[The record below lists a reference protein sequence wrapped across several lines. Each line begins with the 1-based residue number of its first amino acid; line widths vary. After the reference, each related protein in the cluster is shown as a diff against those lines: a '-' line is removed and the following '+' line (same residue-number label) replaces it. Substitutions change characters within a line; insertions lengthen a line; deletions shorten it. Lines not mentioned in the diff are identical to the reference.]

1 MGTDF
6 LPYVAIV
13 LTMGLSAG
21 LVLAILVLNA
31 LLGPKRRNPVKERP
45 FECGNPPADSPRK
58 RFNVKYY
65 VVAIAFVAFD
75 IEAVFLF
82 PWAVMYRDL
91 LKDPAFA
98 GLALAE
104 AVLFIGVL
112 ALGLWAIWRKGALE
126 WAFDR
131 TSTGGADE

>member
-13 LTMGLSAG
+13 LTMVLSAG
-21 LVLAILVLNA
+21 LVGAILVLNA
-31 LLGPKRRNPVKERP
+31 LLGPKRPSAIKERP

-58 RFNVKYY
+58 RFHVKYY

-104 AVLFIGVL
+104 AILFIGVL
-112 ALGLWAIWRKGALE
+112 ALGLWAIWRKGALD

-131 TSTGGADE
+131 TRLGGADD

>member
-1 MGTDF
+1 MGADF

-13 LTMGLSAG
+13 LTMVLSAG
-21 LVLAILVLNA
+21 LVGAILVLNA
-31 LLGPKRRNPVKERP
+31 VLGPKRPSPVKERP
-45 FECGNPPADSPRK
+45 FECGNPPADTPRK
-58 RFNVKYY
+58 RFHVKYY

-112 ALGLWAIWRKGALE
+112 ALGLWAIWRKGALD

-131 TSTGGADE
+131 AQGGGADG

>member
-6 LPYVAIV
+6 LPYVAIA
-13 LTMGLSAG
+13 LTMVLSAG

-31 LLGPKRRNPVKERP
+31 LLGPKRRSPVKERP

-65 VVAIAFVAFD
+65 VVAIAFVVFD

-131 TSTGGADE
+131 TSTGGADG